1 MPIIT
6 KKNFFNKNIKTV
18 DITIPASNHIHQQ
31 KLYHRFFSLSLSFRS
46 QIGFFMVKVY
56 SKKISS
62 YIKLNAALSL
72 LFAMV
77 C

>member
-46 QIGFFMVKVY
+46 QIGFFYGK
-56 SKKISS
+56 SIQQK
-62 YIKLNAALSL
+62 SL
-72 LFAMV
+72 YLH
-77 C
+77 